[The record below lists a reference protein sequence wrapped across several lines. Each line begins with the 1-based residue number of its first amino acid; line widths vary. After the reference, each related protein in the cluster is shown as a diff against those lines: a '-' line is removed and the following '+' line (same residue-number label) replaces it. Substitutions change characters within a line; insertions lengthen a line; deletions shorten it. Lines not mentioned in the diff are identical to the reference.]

1 MDNNQELTLVQPSF
15 SLTEQTSL
23 SLLQA
28 AINKAGELGIKAT
41 VSVVDASGRQLAF
54 LKMAGS
60 FLVSSELSQKKA
72 ITAAGMGLNTVDLE
86 NVLASAPARVLDGLN
101 QAGDFTMIGG
111 GVPLYRDG
119 VLVGGIGVSGGSED
133 EDIECARCAAQA
145 IDLAK
150 ES

>member
-54 LKMAGS
+54 LKMAGVDS
-60 FLVSSELSQKKA
+60 TGQCNIMHTGNYRGFQN
-72 ITAAGMGLNTVDLE
+72 AAASIKDQRADPSAEAGAMGSMEERPV
-86 NVLASAPARVLDGLN
+86 A
-101 QAGDFTMIGG
+101 
-111 GVPLYRDG
+111 
-119 VLVGGIGVSGGSED
+119 
-133 EDIECARCAAQA
+133 
-145 IDLAK
+145 
-150 ES
+150 

>member
-1 MDNNQELTLVQPSF
+1 MDNNQALTLAQPSF
-15 SLTEQTSL
+15 SLTEQASL

-101 QAGDFTMIGG
+101 QAGDFTVIGG
-111 GVPLYRDG
+111 GVPLYWEG

-133 EDIECARCAAQA
+133 EDIECALSAAEV
-145 IDLAK
+145 LT
-150 ES
+150 S